1 MYQTFIYRQKYM
13 TTNPPT
19 LTYTLEEILSRLDQ
33 KIEKQ
38 FTEVNQKM
46 DRQFTEV
53 NQKMDRQFTEVNQK
67 MDRQFAEVNQKFT
80 EVNQKFTEV
89 NQKFTEVNQKM
100 DRQFAEVNK
109 KLETIDG
116 RLNKLEIGQAE
127 LSGEIKTLE
136 EKVSGIDK
144 RLDNQEFINRGVLV
158 AVIIALI
165 SGVVK
170 LFGFFPTGKT

>member
-1 MYQTFIYRQKYM
+1 M
-13 TTNPPT
+13 TTNPPI

-38 FTEVNQKM
+38 FAEVNQKMDRQFAEVNQKMDRQFAEVNQKMDRQFAEVNQKM

-53 NQKMDRQFTEVNQK
+53 NQKFT
-67 MDRQFAEVNQKFT
+67 
-80 EVNQKFTEV
+80 
-89 NQKFTEVNQKM
+89 
-100 DRQFAEVNK
+100 EVNK

-116 RLNKLEIGQAE
+116 RLNKLEIGQVE

-170 LFGFFPTGKT
+170 LFGFFPNGKI

>member
-1 MYQTFIYRQKYM
+1 M

-19 LTYTLEEILSRLDQ
+19 VTYTLEEILSRLDQ

-38 FTEVNQKM
+38 FAEVNQKM
-46 DRQFTEV
+46 DKQAAEV
-53 NQKMDRQFTEVNQK
+53 NQKMDKQAAEVNQKFAEVNQK
-67 MDRQFAEVNQKFT
+67 MDK
-80 EVNQKFTEV
+80 
-89 NQKFTEVNQKM
+89 
-100 DRQFAEVNK
+100 QFAEVNK
-109 KLETIDG
+109 KLETIDT

-136 EKVSGIDK
+136 EKVIGMEK

-170 LFGFFPTGKT
+170 LFGFFPTGKIGKP

>member
-1 MYQTFIYRQKYM
+1 M
-13 TTNPPT
+13 TTNPPI

-38 FTEVNQKM
+38 FAEVNQKMDRQFAEVNQKMDRQFAEVNQKM

-53 NQKMDRQFTEVNQK
+53 NQKMDRQFT
-67 MDRQFAEVNQKFT
+67 
-80 EVNQKFTEV
+80 
-89 NQKFTEVNQKM
+89 
-100 DRQFAEVNK
+100 EVNK

-170 LFGFFPTGKT
+170 LFGFFPTGKI

>member
-1 MYQTFIYRQKYM
+1 M

-38 FTEVNQKM
+38 FTEVNQKV
-46 DRQFTEV
+46 DRQFAEV

-67 MDRQFAEVNQKFT
+67 MDRQFAEVNQKMDKQFA
-80 EVNQKFTEV
+80 
-89 NQKFTEVNQKM
+89 EVNQKM

-109 KLETIDG
+109 KLEIIDG

-136 EKVSGIDK
+136 EKVIGIDK

-170 LFGFFPTGKT
+170 LFGFFPTGKI

>member
-1 MYQTFIYRQKYM
+1 M

-38 FTEVNQKM
+38 FAEVNQKM
-46 DRQFTEV
+46 D
-53 NQKMDRQFTEVNQK
+53 K
-67 MDRQFAEVNQKFT
+67 QFAEVNQKFS
-80 EVNQKFTEV
+80 
-89 NQKFTEVNQKM
+89 
-100 DRQFAEVNK
+100 EVNK

-136 EKVSGIDK
+136 EKVIGIDK

-158 AVIIALI
+158 AVIIA
-165 SGVVK
+165 
-170 LFGFFPTGKT
+170 